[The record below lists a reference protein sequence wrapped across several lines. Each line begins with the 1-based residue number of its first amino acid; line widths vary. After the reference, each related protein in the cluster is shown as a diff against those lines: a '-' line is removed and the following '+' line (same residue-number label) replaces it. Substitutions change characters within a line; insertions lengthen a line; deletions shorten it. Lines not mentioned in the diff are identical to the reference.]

1 MSQSKIQFY
10 RAKLETHPLLVT
22 DTIRDLTDLKTFME
36 HHVFAVWDFM
46 SLAKA
51 LQHRICPSG
60 DVWVPSKLQRSSSR
74 LINDIILAE
83 ESDKDMFGTGY
94 ISHFDLY
101 RQAMVEIGADIKPI
115 NNFVDLVRSSDIE
128 TALKL
133 ANIPEPSRQFM
144 ISTFAVIKT
153 GDVHKIGA
161 AFTYGR
167 ETIIPAMFARLRSS
181 LNISRVEAPRFNYYL
196 ERHIEVDGEE
206 HGPASEQLMIDLCD
220 HDPIKLVE
228 VEQATLTAIQSR
240 ILFWDQVS
248 DQILSS

>member
-1 MSQSKIQFY
+1 
-10 RAKLETHPLLVT
+10 
-22 DTIRDLTDLKTFME
+22 
-36 HHVFAVWDFM
+36 M